1 MGQAMVSGAGLA
13 SRWLPG
19 LVGSAFQFGEHLGFG
34 YRFGVT
40 GAYDL
45 GYRFQHISN
54 GNIKDPN
61 DGINFH
67 QIRLQYWLQ

>member
-1 MGQAMVSGAGLA
+1 
-13 SRWLPG
+13 
-19 LVGSAFQFGEHLGFG
+19 
-34 YRFGVT
+34 VT

-45 GYRFQHISN
+45 SYRFQRISN
-54 GNIKDPN
+54 GNIKHPN